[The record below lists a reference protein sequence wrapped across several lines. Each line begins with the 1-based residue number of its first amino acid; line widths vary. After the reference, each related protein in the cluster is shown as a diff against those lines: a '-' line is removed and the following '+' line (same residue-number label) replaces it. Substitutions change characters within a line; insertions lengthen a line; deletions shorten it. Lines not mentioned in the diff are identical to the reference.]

1 MPSHADR
8 PSFLDLIF
16 DLFEFTV
23 GLGILVMALSPF
35 AVPGIVIV
43 LVPLMVIGLAGAMVA
58 LALGLPV
65 ILLVR
70 VTRRARGA
78 VRGRRAVAELPSAG
92 RFSRSARKSSQL
104 R

>member
-1 MPSHADR
+1 VPSHADR
-8 PSFLDLIF
+8 PSSLDLIF

-43 LVPLMVIGLAGAMVA
+43 LVPLMVIGLLGAIVA
-58 LALGLPV
+58 LALALPV

-70 VTRRARGA
+70 VTRWARGA
-78 VRGRRAVAELPSAG
+78 MRGRFAAAELPSAG
-92 RFSRSARKSSQL
+92 GFRRSASKSSQV